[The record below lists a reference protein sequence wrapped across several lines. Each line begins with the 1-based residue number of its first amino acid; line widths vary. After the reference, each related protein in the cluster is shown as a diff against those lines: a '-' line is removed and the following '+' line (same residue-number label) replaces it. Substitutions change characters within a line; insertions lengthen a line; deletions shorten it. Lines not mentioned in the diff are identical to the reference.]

1 MKKTVGKFVRRKKAE
16 KPRVT
21 DAPETEHKVNHGASK
36 ELAEGDMLTDL
47 DMLYMAMAEV
57 DKVRHFN
64 TFCYSLNIT
73 SLNTLLDY
81 NSKDSTILDPAEI
94 DIIKERIEHKYF
106 NFKDLTKKYKQSKL
120 VETCEIKNIPIIQKK
135 DVAVTRNLKYGP
147 YAGQEKVCLR
157 YDEFKEHE
165 FLHEAEM
172 ANVLRHKD
180 ILAFHGVVIASSY
193 SPSLALV
200 VEFAEYGSLL
210 QPVQHHTVERL
221 CKFTIQAA
229 TALEHVE
236 KKKVI
241 HQSVKSYNCL
251 VVADH
256 QEHPLKVRAISSFE
270 ASSDGF
276 LSCRAGELITLIA
289 KDRHRG
295 DRNAWFGETK
305 DRKIGFFKKDHVE
318 EVHDEN
324 IDDWQRIEQK
334 KLDVSEFVEDI
345 ARIIA
350 IDLTETDVNQSN
362 IEDVDSLL
370 EQENGDEV
378 DAGSP
383 KKSDASPTSAKS
395 TPDTKQ
401 ENKTEIDDLSG
412 STLERSK
419 PAYLDI
425 QLSIDTNAVLPND
438 VTEMVIHYLQQLKL
452 EDDIK
457 AKEAI

>member
-106 NFKDLTKKYKQSKL
+106 NFKDLTKFREGVEFERDEKRITRKYKQSKL

-147 YAGQEKVCLR
+147 YAGQVCEAQWTNLMAEKVCLR

-210 QPVQHHTVERL
+210 QSVQHHTVERL

-241 HQSVKSYNCL
+241 HQSVKSFNCL

-256 QEHPLKVRAISSFE
+256 QLKLAGIGACRFE
-270 ASSDGF
+270 S
-276 LSCRAGELITLIA
+276 EV
-289 KDRHRG
+289 
-295 DRNAWFGETK
+295 TK
-305 DRKIGFFKKDHVE
+305 DSQVSSYI
-318 EVHDEN
+318 
-324 IDDWQRIEQK
+324 QA
-334 KLDVSEFVEDI
+334 DVVYMF
-345 ARIIA
+345 AN
-350 IDLTETDVNQSN
+350 LF
-362 IEDVDSLL
+362 
-370 EQENGDEV
+370 
-378 DAGSP
+378 AGSF
-383 KKSDASPTSAKS
+383 AS
-395 TPDTKQ
+395 
-401 ENKTEIDDLSG
+401 
-412 STLERSK
+412 
-419 PAYLDI
+419 YLRTI
-425 QLSIDTNAVLPND
+425 
-438 VTEMVIHYLQQLKL
+438 
-452 EDDIK
+452 
-457 AKEAI
+457 